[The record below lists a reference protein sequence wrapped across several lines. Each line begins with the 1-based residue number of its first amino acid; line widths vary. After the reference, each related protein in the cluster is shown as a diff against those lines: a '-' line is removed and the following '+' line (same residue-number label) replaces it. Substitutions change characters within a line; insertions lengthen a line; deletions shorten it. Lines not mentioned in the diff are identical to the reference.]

1 MNATA
6 EIFQSN
12 RSRML
17 GVAYRLLGSRSDAED
32 VLQDAFLNWCQ
43 CSQENIQSAT
53 AFLVTITKRL
63 CFDRLRKVKQERE
76 HRAELGLP
84 LPVAEDEFP
93 SAETQLEAV
102 ENASAAF
109 VAVLERLGPEERVA
123 FLLHDVF
130 DYEYPEVA
138 QTLGKNEATC
148 RQVIHRARERVR
160 DSRAR
165 FSVTSEA
172 RQRRLRKFVVATRTG
187 DRKDVMALICED
199 LENAAGPSEDLTV
212 ASGSGARRPAKQRPG
227 HRSSVRPCTLGS
239 PMVTI
244 FEVSISNN
252 PIRPPMARAGSAM
265 SARAGHQATAINA
278 WVSTRWTT
286 KRITRQKWSERPAPI
301 S

>member
-63 CFDRLRKVKQERE
+63 CFDRLRKLKQERE
-76 HRAELGLP
+76 HRAEWGLP

-227 HRSSVRPCTLGS
+227 HNV
-239 PMVTI
+239 
-244 FEVSISNN
+244 E
-252 PIRPPMARAGSAM
+252 RAALY
-265 SARAGHQATAINA
+265 A
-278 WVSTRWTT
+278 WVADGDDFRGLDEQQPHSPAHGARRVGYVCPGRAPSHGDQRVGVYEMDNETYHTT
-286 KRITRQKWSERPAPI
+286 KVV
-301 S
+301 